1 MNKLFI
7 ILVVTIGGFI
17 FAGSLNNTSMIDENS
32 NPVKNQYFWVENTS
46 DNDDKLEAG
55 RRRGKGGR
63 GDRRRGGG
71 GLR

>member
-1 MNKLFI
+1 MFKL
-7 ILVVTIGGFI
+7 ILLVIGIGGFV

-32 NPVKNQYFWVENTS
+32 NPVKNQYSCVQNTS

-55 RRRGKGGR
+55 RRRGKGGK